1 VIRTNENGL
10 RTYPINVIAEAD
22 YGGMPKRL
30 SKNAIPHSDTGFT
43 IAFLATANEDA

>member
-1 VIRTNENGL
+1 MIT
-10 RTYPINVIAEAD
+10 AAA

-30 SKNAIPHSDTGFT
+30 SKNAIPYSVTGFI